1 MDRELILRWAKRL
14 LVYLAGLFCMALGV
28 VFSVKSALGVSPVTC
43 LANVV
48 YQITLTLPGGGV
60 DLGICTT
67 AVYCLYILVELL
79 ILRRQFKPVMLLQ
92 IVASFL
98 FGALVS
104 LATSV
109 MSFLPAPE
117 SYPMRML
124 FLLISIPLVALG
136 VMLYLAPNIL
146 PTPGE
151 GMSLAISTKTGLSVA
166 NCKTIFDCTMVVVS
180 AAVSLIYFHGL
191 VGVRE
196 GTVLSALL
204 VGFVMKRMMR
214 VCQAPLL
221 RFVER
226 ESKVERAANAAQP
239 VVLDRSGK
247 PKIMVTLG
255 REFGSGGHEI
265 AQKLAQELGVTF
277 YDQQLIPMEAR
288 ESGLSEDFVRGQER
302 HLAHE
307 VIYDFMT
314 SGYAMSNQGLAPLE
328 RLFAARTAILRRL
341 AASDESFVIV
351 GRCADYILYDD
362 PNSFRIF
369 VHAAPEQRVV
379 RIQSQFHT
387 SPEQARRDLE
397 ATDRGRSW
405 VYKQCTGRNWGDGRY
420 YNLTVDSGKLGIDGS
435 VELILNAIRVWCDVR
450 GVSLTPLAGKSGQ
463 DGEQH

>member
-1 MDRELILRWAKRL
+1 MNQEFVLRWAKRL

-48 YQITLTLPGGGV
+48 YQITLTLPGGGI

-67 AVYCLYILVELL
+67 AVYCLYILAELL

-98 FGALVS
+98 FGGLVS
-104 LATSV
+104 VATSV
-109 MSFLPAPE
+109 MAFLPAPE
-117 SYPMRML
+117 GYPMRL
-124 FLLISIPLVALG
+124 VFLLISIPLVALG

-151 GMSLAISTKTGLSVA
+151 GMSLAISKKTGLSVA
-166 NCKTIFDCTMVVVS
+166 NCKMIFDCTMVVVS
-180 AAVSLIYFHGL
+180 AIVSLAYFHGL

-226 ESKVERAANAAQP
+226 ETKVERAANAAQP
-239 VVLDRSGK
+239 VALDRSGK

-265 AQKLAQELGVTF
+265 AQKLAQELGVNVYYLSHFFREQFGLSFQEYVGKLRCEKARRELLLTNRSLLDISLACGF
-277 YDQQLIPMEAR
+277 SSPKYFQRAFARQYGATPREYRRMAPRESEAR
-288 ESGLSEDFVRGQER
+288 QTPGVLTSQEFLSNEQSLSIVQR
-302 HLAHE
+302 L
-307 VIYDFMT
+307 
-314 SGYAMSNQGLAPLE
+314 LE
-328 RLFAARTAILRRL
+328 QL
-341 AASDESFVIV
+341 
-351 GRCADYILYDD
+351 
-362 PNSFRIF
+362 P
-369 VHAAPEQRVV
+369 
-379 RIQSQFHT
+379 
-387 SPEQARRDLE
+387 
-397 ATDRGRSW
+397 
-405 VYKQCTGRNWGDGRY
+405 
-420 YNLTVDSGKLGIDGS
+420 
-435 VELILNAIRVWCDVR
+435 
-450 GVSLTPLAGKSGQ
+450 
-463 DGEQH
+463 